1 MTVSPTDGSTFP
13 RLLEAALRTDPARP
27 LVTFYDDATGERIE
41 LSVTTYANWV
51 AKTAALLQ
59 DELDVERGATV
70 LVSLPTHW
78 LGAVWL
84 GAAWSVGACITD
96 DPARADDADV
106 LVGGPDQ
113 LDVLAG
119 QAHRAPVLALSLRPL
134 GGRFTD
140 PLPPGVTDYGAV
152 VLGQPDVFV
161 PYDPAGP
168 ADLAWQDATGSLA
181 QADVAAL
188 GLDGARG
195 ADEPVHDLQRLEPGC
210 RARTAEVSAT
220 ALEAGHPCVQHRL
233 RLVPLDQR
241 ACQRQDLAWTPPILA
256 QADVTAEREIVDEIP
271 EQLRIGARHHG
282 ARAIALPPAEARFA
296 AEAPEPA

>member
-1 MTVSPTDGSTFP
+1 MTVPSPDGSTFA
-13 RLLEAALRTDPARP
+13 RLLETALRTDPARP

-51 AKTAALLQ
+51 AKTASLLQ
-59 DELDVERGATV
+59 EELDVERGATV

-168 ADLAWQDATGSLA
+168 ADVAWQDATGSLS

-188 GLDGARG
+188 ELDGVKEG
-195 ADEPVHDLQRLEPGC
+195 SRLLTDVAPTTRQGLGTLTASL
-210 RARTAEVSAT
+210 RHGGGTVWVRRPDPDGWAHRAEVERTT
-220 ALEAGHPCVQHRL
+220 AVL
-233 RLVPLDQR
+233 RSGQ
-241 ACQRQDLAWTPPILA
+241 PP
-256 QADVTAEREIVDEIP
+256 RS
-271 EQLRIGARHHG
+271 
-282 ARAIALPPAEARFA
+282 
-296 AEAPEPA
+296 